1 MSAPTHYGRYEVL
14 FPIASGGMAE
24 VYAAGV
30 RREGG
35 FDDFVAIKR
44 LLPSLVSD
52 ADSITMFQDEAQ
64 ITSQLRHPNIV
75 ETKEVGHE
83 GDEHFLVME
92 LVVGATLYQLAVNAL
107 DTSGAAL
114 PYPIACELLAQ
125 AADGLQHAHDARDPH
140 GRKLQVVHR
149 DVSPQNILIGTD
161 GRVRVA
167 DFGIARALMRGT
179 QTRAGQMK
187 GKVGYVSPEHARGEP
202 LDGRADVFA
211 LGTVAWETLTGRSLF
226 NTGDIVSTLQRV
238 HDLEIPSVRSLRKEI
253 PAGVADTVMWALQRD
268 PVRRC
273 PSAGD
278 FARGLR
284 AAVSKRPGP
293 DQIAEYVRDNGGKE
307 LGWMRDKLR
316 DARGATKRTKRR
328 DLTRRLPRS
337 RAMWLIA
344 AAGLL
349 AWLGV
354 GALLAYNMT
363 SDKDGGAL
371 QVGDPQI
378 TLPSE

>member
-1 MSAPTHYGRYEVL
+1 MSAPTHYGRFEVL

-35 FDDFVAIKR
+35 FDEFVAVKR
-44 LLPSLVSD
+44 LLPALVAD
-52 ADSITMFQDEAQ
+52 ADSITMFRDEAQ

-75 ETKEVGHE
+75 ETREVGHE
-83 GDEHFLVME
+83 GDEHFLIME

-107 DTSGAAL
+107 DSSGAAL
-114 PYPIACELLAQ
+114 PYPLACEMLAQ
-125 AADGLQHAHDARDPH
+125 AADGLQHAHEVRDAS

-149 DVSPQNILIGTD
+149 DVSPQNILVGTD

-167 DFGIARALMRGT
+167 DFGIARALMRST

-238 HDLEIPSVRSLRKEI
+238 HDLDIPSVRSLRKEI

-268 PVRRC
+268 PTRRC
-273 PSAGD
+273 PSAAD

-284 AAVSKRPGP
+284 AAVPNRPSP
-293 DQIAEYVRDNGGKE
+293 DEIAEYVRENGGKE
-307 LGWMRDKLR
+307 LRFIREKLR
-316 DARGATKRTKRR
+316 DARGATKRTRR
-328 DLTRRLPRS
+328 KDVRRRLPRS
-337 RAMWLIA
+337 RTMWIIGGL
-344 AAGLL
+344 GLL
-349 AWLGV
+349 AWLAV
-354 GALLAYNMT
+354 GAMVVSNM
-363 SDKDGGAL
+363 SSGDEHPDAIH
-371 QVGDPQI
+371 VGTP
-378 TLPSE
+378 PR